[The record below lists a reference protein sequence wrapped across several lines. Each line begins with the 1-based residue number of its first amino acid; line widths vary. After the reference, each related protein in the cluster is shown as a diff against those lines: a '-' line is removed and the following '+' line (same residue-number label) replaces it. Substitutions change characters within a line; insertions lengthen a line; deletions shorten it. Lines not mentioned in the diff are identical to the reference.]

1 MRTAAPLSPLGTA
14 RAAITSVQPA
24 DTAEAALLAWL
35 APVRER
41 LVTAFAVED
50 EIALLAWELA
60 RWPAGLDL
68 DDRAALTLLAL
79 SAMLALRQGS
89 TRLPL
94 RGTEGRAFRLDL
106 ARRLLGD
113 APEPGRDDGISV
125 DLTPDETVDRALAL
139 VDSGRAG
146 MLVGAP
152 GEFKPLIDRGEYLYI
167 QKMLRLEE
175 CFAESLLG
183 RMDEG
188 SAGWSE
194 AAAERAVAD
203 VSERSPTRG
212 GRPVRL
218 SADQLAAVRAAARFR
233 LLVVSGGPGTGKTTI
248 VVSILRA
255 LRRLGVAC
263 DDMVLAAPTGKA
275 AHRLGEAVRSGLEDI
290 ANPSPED
297 HELAGLADPQT
308 LHRLLG
314 YSPRTGR
321 FLHHENNR
329 LAGRLFVV
337 DEASMIDLAL
347 MERFV
352 RSLRDDARLI
362 LLGDDRQL
370 PSVEAGAVLR
380 DLIGGGDGS
389 EGGSPLGPRAVRLT
403 ESHRMSS
410 DNRDGRQVLTVSR
423 AIERGECPPLV
434 SERTDDATIVE
445 RPSPAEVAFQGVEFV
460 AAAEGTTVVSE
471 FLDRW
476 FAEFVRGGPEI
487 DRLIARP
494 YTRHRDG
501 FSPEDREALGQ
512 LFAHVDRTR
521 ILCLTRVRP
530 TGSDRI
536 NAALHRRALEARRAN
551 ESLGQVRDDD
561 LIAGEPVMMQVND
574 YGRMIFNGDQGIVLR
589 VADGARTA
597 PMVVFPRDG
606 NYVAFR
612 IDALRPVLLHAY
624 ALTVH
629 KAQGSEYDRVA
640 LILPEVDV
648 AINSREILYTALTRS
663 RRAVTVVGP
672 HEVFA
677 QGVARRIQRSSGLAA
692 MLRDTR

>member
-14 RAAITSVQPA
+14 RAAVASARPPDPA
-24 DTAEAALLAWL
+24 DAALLAWL

-41 LVTAFAVED
+41 LATAFAVED
-50 EIALLAWELA
+50 EVALLAWELA
-60 RWPAGLDL
+60 RWPAGLAL
-68 DDRAALTLLAL
+68 NERAALSLLAL
-79 SAMLALRQGS
+79 SALLALRQGS

-94 RGTEGRAFRLDL
+94 RGPHGRAFRLDL

-113 APEPGRDDGISV
+113 DPLPGREDRPSVGLTPEEAV
-125 DLTPDETVDRALAL
+125 DLALGL
-139 VDSGRAG
+139 VDSGRLA
-146 MLVGAP
+146 MLVGAR
-152 GEFKPLIDRGEYLYI
+152 GEFKPLIDAGEYLYI

-175 CFAESLLG
+175 CFAESIQG

-188 SAGWSE
+188 SAEWSDE
-194 AAAERAVAD
+194 KVGRAVD
-203 VSERSPTRG
+203 DLYN
-212 GRPVRL
+212 RPPRHASTSVRL
-218 SADQLAAVRAAARFR
+218 SDDQLAAVRAAARFR

-275 AHRLGEAVRSGLEDI
+275 AHRLGEAVRSGLKAI
-290 ANPSPED
+290 AEPAPAD
-297 HELAGLADPQT
+297 QELPDLADPQT

-352 RSLRDDARLI
+352 RSLPEDARLI

-380 DLIGGGDGS
+380 DLIGGDG
-389 EGGSPLGPRAVRLT
+389 GGSPLGPRAVRLT
-403 ESHRMSS
+403 ESHRMSGE
-410 DNRDGRQVLTVSR
+410 DRDGRQILTVSR
-423 AIERGECPPLV
+423 AVERGECPPLAL
-434 SERTDDATIVE
+434 ERTDDATIVA

-460 AAAEGTTVVSE
+460 EAAEGTTVVSE

-476 FAEFVRGGPEI
+476 FAEFIQGGSQDVE
-487 DRLIARP
+487 LIART
-494 YTRHRDG
+494 YIRRRDG
-501 FSPEDREALGQ
+501 FSPEDREALGR

-530 TGSDRI
+530 TGADRI
-536 NAALHRRALEARRAN
+536 NAAIHRRAIEARRPL
-551 ESLGQVRDDD
+551 EGRGQGRDDD
-561 LIAGEPVMMQVND
+561 LILGEPVMMQVND

-640 LILPEVDV
+640 LVLPEADV

-663 RRAVTVVGP
+663 RAAVTVVGP
-672 HEVFA
+672 REVFA
-677 QGVARRIQRSSGLAA
+677 QGVARRIERSSGLAA
-692 MLRDTR
+692 MLRASR